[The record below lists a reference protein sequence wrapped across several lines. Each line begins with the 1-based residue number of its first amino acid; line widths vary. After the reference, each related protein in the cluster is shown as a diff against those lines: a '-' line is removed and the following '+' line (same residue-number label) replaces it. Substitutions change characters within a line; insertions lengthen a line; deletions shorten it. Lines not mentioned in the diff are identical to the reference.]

1 MDIIITIFGEGKDL
15 TIGQVMAR
23 AVAIFLITLILIR
36 ISGRRSF
43 GVKTPLDNIIVI
55 LLGALLS
62 RAIAGVSP
70 FIPVVAASFTL
81 VIMHRLLAWMISHSK
96 KVKKVLEGD
105 KILLFKEG
113 KFIDENLKKALVNEE
128 EVISGVRI
136 LALIDDLAT
145 VDRIFIE
152 SSGKFSII
160 KKA

>member
-15 TIGQVMAR
+15 TIGQVIAR
-23 AVAIFLITLILIR
+23 AIAIFLITLILIR

-70 FIPVVAASFTL
+70 FVPVVAASFTL
-81 VIMHRLLAWMISHSK
+81 VIIHRLLGRIISHSK
-96 KVKKVLEGD
+96 KFKKVIESE

-128 EVISGVRI
+128 DVLSGVRTV
-136 LALIDDLAT
+136 ALTDELSK
-145 VDRIFIE
+145 VDRIFME

-160 KKA
+160 QKA

>member
-23 AVAIFLITLILIR
+23 AVVIFLITLVLIR

-70 FIPVVAASFTL
+70 FVPVVAASFTL
-81 VIMHRLLAWMISHSK
+81 VIMHRILAWMISHSK

-152 SSGKFSII
+152 SSGKFSVI

>member
-1 MDIIITIFGEGKDL
+1 
-15 TIGQVMAR
+15 
-23 AVAIFLITLILIR
+23 
-36 ISGRRSF
+36 
-43 GVKTPLDNIIVI
+43 
-55 LLGALLS
+55 
-62 RAIAGVSP
+62 
-70 FIPVVAASFTL
+70 
-81 VIMHRLLAWMISHSK
+81 MISHSK

-152 SSGKFSII
+152 SSGKFSVI